1 MRVVVRG
8 SSFLASLLAP
18 GRNASVPE
26 AALMLRRGSAGDVYV
41 GMPEGDVNASGRDF
55 TAEMF
60 NGVVAAI
67 RVHSRRYKTDAGIG
81 VGDSL
86 IALANHYQ
94 IHWTDDNVAEVEDLR
109 MKFQIERERIV
120 SILIL

>member
-1 MRVVVRG
+1 MVPRFWPHCWGRG
-8 SSFLASLLAP
+8 GTPWFRKPHSI
-18 GRNASVPE
+18 
-26 AALMLRRGSAGDVYV
+26 LRRGSAGNVYV
-41 GMPEGDVNASGRDF
+41 GMAEDDVNVSGRDL

-67 RVHSRRYKTDAGIG
+67 RVHSRRYRTEAGIG

-94 IHWTDDNVAEVEDLR
+94 INWTEDNVAEVDDLR
-109 MKFQIERERIV
+109 MKFQIEGETIV